1 MDQLQYFDKE
11 RLPLEGLVVL
21 DFTRLL
27 PGPLATMLLGAYGA
41 DIIKIEDVETGDP
54 TRFVGRFIDGSGAF
68 FRQINRNK
76 KSLALNIKTEE
87 GREIIKKL
95 AARADVLIEGFRPGV
110 MKKLGL
116 GYDELS
122 NINNKLIYAAITGYG
137 YNNTLSGKAGHDI
150 NYTGL
155 AGLLSLCAPKGK
167 KPETQ
172 GLQIADIGAGSFMAI
187 NAVMI
192 ALYAREK
199 SGNGSFVDVSMTRGL
214 LPFLALA
221 ASALNSGEDT
231 ARKDS
236 GPITGAYACYNTYET
251 KDGKY
256 MSLGALEPV
265 FWQRFCE
272 TINRPEWIEL
282 QFDQEKRET
291 LIKQLDIIFK
301 EKDRKEWV
309 ERLKGLDVCCE
320 PILEL
325 SEAVEHPLSE
335 ETGSWL
341 DVWHE
346 DFKEVLVGH
355 PFLISG
361 SGGAELLPPPGHGE
375 HTEEILK
382 SVGYSEDSIGELVLK
397 MIIKVSRDT
406 A

>member
-1 MDQLQYFDKE
+1 MDQHVDKE

-41 DIIKIEDVETGDP
+41 DIIKIEDVEAGDP
-54 TRFVGRFIDGSGAF
+54 TRFVGRFINGSGAF
-68 FRQINRNK
+68 FRQLNRNK
-76 KSLALNIKTEE
+76 KSLALNLKEEE
-87 GREIIKKL
+87 GREIAKKL
-95 AARADVLIEGFRPGV
+95 AARADILIEGFRPGV
-110 MKKLGL
+110 MEKLGL

-122 NINNKLIYAAITGYG
+122 KINTGLIYASITGYG
-137 YNNTLSGKAGHDI
+137 HNNTFSNRAGHDI

-155 AGLLSLCAPKGK
+155 SGLLSLSAMKGE

-187 NAVMI
+187 NAVMM

-199 SGNGSFVDVSMTRGL
+199 SGKGSFVDVSMTRGL

-221 ASALNSGEDT
+221 ASALNSGEDN

-272 TINRPEWIEL
+272 RINRPEWIEL
-282 QFDQEKRET
+282 QFDQKKSAALIDQVGKIFREKNRN
-291 LIKQLDIIFK
+291 
-301 EKDRKEWV
+301 EWV
-309 ERLKGLDVCCE
+309 EHLKDLDACCE

-325 SEAVEHPLSE
+325 PEAVEHLLSK

-341 DVWHE
+341 EVWHE
-346 DFKEVLVGH
+346 DFKEILIGH
-355 PFLISG
+355 PFLISEK
-361 SGGAELLPPPGHGE
+361 GGAERLPPPVHGE

-382 SVGYSEDSIGELVLK
+382 AIGYSENVIDKLAAK
-397 MIIKVSRDT
+397 QIIKAV
-406 A
+406 

>member
-1 MDQLQYFDKE
+1 MDQHVDKE

-41 DIIKIEDVETGDP
+41 DIIKIEDVEAGDP
-54 TRFVGRFIDGSGAF
+54 TRFVGRFINGSGAF
-68 FRQINRNK
+68 FRQLNRNK
-76 KSLALNIKTEE
+76 KSLALNLKEEE
-87 GREIIKKL
+87 GREIAKKL
-95 AARADVLIEGFRPGV
+95 AARADILIEGFRPGV
-110 MKKLGL
+110 MEKLGL

-122 NINNKLIYAAITGYG
+122 KINTGLIYASITGYG
-137 YNNTLSGKAGHDI
+137 HNNTFSNRAGHDI

-155 AGLLSLCAPKGK
+155 SGLLSLSAMKGE

-187 NAVMI
+187 NAVMM

-199 SGNGSFVDVSMTRGL
+199 SGKGSFVDVSMTRGL

-221 ASALNSGEDT
+221 ASALNSGEDN

-272 TINRPEWIEL
+272 RINRPEWIEL
-282 QFDQEKRET
+282 QFDHEKSAALIDQVGKIFRE
-291 LIKQLDIIFK
+291 KN
-301 EKDRKEWV
+301 RNEWV
-309 ERLKGLDVCCE
+309 EHLKDLDACCE

-325 SEAVEHPLSE
+325 PEAVEHLLSK

-341 DVWHE
+341 EVWHE
-346 DFKEVLVGH
+346 DFKEILIGH
-355 PFLISG
+355 PFLISEK
-361 SGGAELLPPPGHGE
+361 GGAERLPPPVHGE

-382 SVGYSEDSIGELVLK
+382 AIGYSENVIDKLAAK
-397 MIIKVSRDT
+397 QIIKAV
-406 A
+406 